1 MKIPKLSINAFNA
14 KKDAELINANNA
26 RPAESHRDSLI
37 ARQETERDD
46 CEDIVPAP
54 QAAEIHVAPER
65 DSSQFNHRNR
75 V

>member
-46 CEDIVPAP
+46 CEDIVPVP
-54 QAAEIHVAPER
+54 SR
-65 DSSQFNHRNR
+65 
-75 V
+75 